1 MKNKKNKIALLL
13 AGLLGLTSFSA
24 CGWIPKK
31 NSSEEGSSSEE
42 ISSVEEDTSTKI
54 LCEALQESTI
64 KVGKEQEI
72 TVGKEVGD
80 RNYFTIQLT
89 TTAPLV
95 GYIHYTDPNNAAKTH
110 KEKFF
115 IEQGAESFSMF
126 LDGIRIGA
134 FGAFEKRIDKITLQ
148 NVGDVSAKV
157 KISQVAISD
166 RTYDNQEMLYLDNGM
181 MKVGASLAAGG
192 ALYHLECLNRNV
204 VEYVDKDG
212 KVRIDEGIDASTV
225 NLVTDQ
231 VNLINVHDLGRE
243 VQQSYYS
250 NAGEENGY
258 KPDDEVIYNSGFGGG
273 YKYNPV
279 QAGSAGDNQTQI
291 IDYELTKNKL
301 YIKCRPQDWFFD
313 NTQTDSYMESTYTF
327 DKGGSLIVTNRFINF
342 AQFTNMDGVIACNQE
357 IPAVYIVHPL
367 NYFYCETVEGVIN
380 DPGLSP
386 IPTSDYKSSLS
397 EKKEGN
403 YWYQLPASTVVGSWL
418 ANVNDKGFG
427 LGMYI
432 PNVERYSAS
441 RGWKSTSYEMYS
453 NHYYDSNIYDLRG
466 VRLIPS
472 MYVDNYNYFSPAVTR
487 KMVDF
492 VPFEY
497 SFALYIGRV
506 EEMRER
512 FGWLKENETIKNE
525 GLDYWSKI

>member
-1 MKNKKNKIALLL
+1 MKK
-13 AGLLGLTSFSA
+13 
-24 CGWIPKK
+24 
-31 NSSEEGSSSEE
+31 
-42 ISSVEEDTSTKI
+42 
-54 LCEALQESTI
+54 TI
-64 KVGKEQEI
+64 KRAACLFAMALSFASFTACDFSGFNSAGDDGVQVLFKNEETSSLGAGMQTEI
-72 TVGKEVGD
+72 PIAKEVGD
-80 RNYFTIQLT
+80 KNYLTIKL
-89 TTAPLV
+89 ANDVPLV
-95 GYIHYTDPNNAAKTH
+95 GYIHYTDQNNTSKTH

-115 IEQGAESFSMF
+115 IEAGVGTFSMF

-134 FGAFEKRIDKITLQ
+134 FGAFEKRIDRITLQ
-148 NVGDVSAKV
+148 NVGETTGGSIRVRE
-157 KISQVAISD
+157 ISISD
-166 RTYDNQEMLYLDNGM
+166 RTYNNQEMLYLDNNM

-192 ALYHLECLNRNV
+192 ALCHLESLNRNV
-204 VEYVDKDG
+204 VEYIDSEG
-212 KVRIDEGIDASTV
+212 KVRIDEGIDP
-225 NLVTDQ
+225 NDVTLISEN

-250 NAGEENGY
+250 NVNEDNGY
-258 KPDDEVIYNSGFGGG
+258 KPNDEVIYNSGFGGG

-291 IDYELTKNKL
+291 IDYELTDKRL
-301 YIKCRPQDWFFD
+301 YIKVRPQDWFFD

-327 DKGGSLIVTNRFINF
+327 DKTGALIVTNRLVNF
-342 AQFTNMDGVIACNQE
+342 AQFTNMHTIWACGQE

-367 NYFYCETVEGVIN
+367 NYFYCETVEGIIN

-397 EKKEGN
+397 EEKEGN
-403 YWYQLPASTVVGSWL
+403 YWYQLPAHTVVGDWL

-441 RGWKSTSYEMYS
+441 RGWKPTKYS
-453 NHYYDSNIYDLRG
+453 LFYNNYYDNNIYDLRD
-466 VRLIPS
+466 LQYIPS

-487 KMVDF
+487 KLVDF

-506 EEMRER
+506 DEMRER
-512 FGWLKENETIKNE
+512 FGWLKENGTITNE
-525 GLDYWSKI
+525 GLDNWSKV